1 MSLDVNCGNEVCN
14 FVGPKKAL
22 RKHEESCEF
31 QGRDII
37 EGFEDLCQYLGLNKD
52 IPQTKIVIHKMVE
65 DYIENLQQ
73 QLRERNLIC
82 DAAMRDIYE
91 SIKLGRE
98 LAKRLRD

>member
-1 MSLDVNCGNEVCN
+1 MSLDVNCGNEGCN

-37 EGFEDLCQYLGLNKD
+37 EGFEELCQYLGLNKD